1 MSNEDNQRVVRF
13 TSLKLMAEVRD
24 KLRLLKKELGFANYN
39 ALLNY
44 MALELTKGEAIPPAS
59 YAQVFRDNRP
69 VVLTGQSG
77 AGKTTTV
84 KELLKGWKGNVFLID
99 VRDEYRELSQI
110 DLGKF
115 FSLRWERQNQRIR
128 FVPSPNREA
137 SRGEG
142 TAIFAHLIF
151 VMGSGALKDW
161 AVIIEEGH
169 RFEGDANLR
178 GLLIEAR
185 KFVRKVIVV
194 TTDWRVYGDVA
205 RIFKPAPWASN

>member
-1 MSNEDNQRVVRF
+1 
-13 TSLKLMAEVRD
+13 
-24 KLRLLKKELGFANYN
+24 
-39 ALLNY
+39 
-44 MALELTKGEAIPPAS
+44 
-59 YAQVFRDNRP
+59 
-69 VVLTGQSG
+69 
-77 AGKTTTV
+77 
-84 KELLKGWKGNVFLID
+84 

>member
-1 MSNEDNQRVVRF
+1 
-13 TSLKLMAEVRD
+13 MAEVRD

-44 MALELTKGEAIPPAS
+44 MALELTKGDAIPPAS

-69 VVLTGQSG
+69 VVLTEQSG
-77 AGKTTTV
+77 AGKTTTM
-84 KELLKGWKGNVFLID
+84 KELLTNWKGNVFLMD

-110 DLGKF
+110 DLGRF
-115 FSLRWERQNQRIR
+115 FSLRWEGENQRAR

-161 AVIIEEGH
+161 TVIIEEGH

-185 KFVRKVIVV
+185 KFVRKVIVI
-194 TTDWRVYGDVA
+194 TTDWRVYGDIAKV
-205 RIFKPAPWASN
+205 FKPRLWTID